1 MMTRR
6 SFYWT
11 GSSVSRVVM
20 PSARPSREEV
30 LTTFRRTALIDAA
43 RRVFGGHG
51 FDGATMEAIAAAA
64 QVAKGT
70 IYLYYRSKRAI
81 YDATLEAGLAEID
94 RLTEARIRQAAS
106 IKDAIAGFIAVRT
119 AYFQERPDFF
129 RMYVAEVAGQ
139 IIRQGSARRTCRAML
154 ERQTKVLQKAIA
166 DAVARGEIRHV
177 DPAATAMAVFDMT
190 RGLTARRL
198 VMPPTGDVRR
208 ENDLCTDLI
217 WNGIATRRG
226 HK

>member
-1 MMTRR
+1 
-6 SFYWT
+6 
-11 GSSVSRVVM
+11 M
-20 PSARPSREEV
+20 PVARPSREKV
-30 LTTFRRTALIDAA
+30 LTQFRRSALIDAA
-43 RRVFGGHG
+43 RRVFGAHG
-51 FDGATMEAIAAAA
+51 FDGATMEAIAAEAH
-64 QVAKGT
+64 VAKGT
-70 IYLYYRSKRAI
+70 IYLYYPSKRAI

-94 RLTEARIRQAAS
+94 RLTAERVQQAPS
-106 IKDAIAGFIAVRT
+106 IKEAIAGFIAVRT

-139 IIRQGSARRTCRAML
+139 IVRQGPARRTCRAML

-166 DAVARGEIRHV
+166 EAVARGEIRDV

-190 RGLTARRL
+190 RGLIGRRL
-198 VMPPTGDVRR
+198 VTPSAGDVHR

-226 HK
+226 QK

>member
-1 MMTRR
+1 
-6 SFYWT
+6 
-11 GSSVSRVVM
+11 M
-20 PSARPSREEV
+20 PMARPSREEV
-30 LTTFRRTALIDAA
+30 LTQFRRSALIDAA

-51 FDGATMEAIAAAA
+51 FDGATMEAIAAEAH
-64 QVAKGT
+64 VAKGT
-70 IYLYYRSKRAI
+70 IYLYYPSKRAI

-94 RLTEARIRQAAS
+94 RVTAERVQEASS

-119 AYFQERPDFF
+119 TYFQERPDFF

-166 DAVARGEIRHV
+166 DAVARGDIRRV

-190 RGLTARRL
+190 RGLIARRL
-198 VMPPTGDVRR
+198 VMSSAGDVRR

-226 HK
+226 QR